1 EVLVVDATQEGTR
14 DLTLLLTLSK
24 QNSWNMQ
31 LARNDF
37 ESAVALG
44 RIHLVRCLLDAGIDV
59 QHWIGD
65 RSGAY
70 VLALAC
76 VHRQAQ
82 VAALLLEYDADIEC
96 RGTDGMTPLLK
107 TCRTGD
113 DSILDLL
120 LRRRANAGAQTGRG
134 VSAVMLASEQ
144 GHVEVVRML
153 LHFRVNVNRRSAD
166 NTTPL
171 MYACVNGHAR
181 VVGYL
186 LEARAVVNERG
197 HGMTALIC
205 AAKASTCSYPYNL
218 KKYGNVR
225 LPAREDRVE
234 CAKAAVQKFCSGGSH
249 GQSRSNCTDDRTGNT
264 CLTAACTLG
273 YAEVTGLLLE
283 ASACANMRGPGG
295 CKPLLCAI
303 FEGQADIAS
312 LLLEAGACIN
322 SRAPH
327 SSRTALTVSLLHGHT
342 DIVRL
347 LQDDR
352 WEINTDSEGVG
363 DEEDCEV
370 D

>member
-1 EVLVVDATQEGTR
+1 MLACLPGAAWLEAKTPSRGSEAHVTHLATEPGGTRAAISVAMARVFRASGQEFFIDGAAMGARVRDLRWYLWKTYEFPEYLQRLMRGCHESTGEVLVVDATQEGTR

-249 GQSRSNCTDDRTGNT
+249 GQSRSNCTDDG
-264 CLTAACTLG
+264 
-273 YAEVTGLLLE
+273 
-283 ASACANMRGPGG
+283 M
-295 CKPLLCAI
+295 
-303 FEGQADIAS
+303 
-312 LLLEAGACIN
+312 
-322 SRAPH
+322 
-327 SSRTALTVSLLHGHT
+327 
-342 DIVRL
+342 
-347 LQDDR
+347 
-352 WEINTDSEGVG
+352 SE
-363 DEEDCEV
+363 
-370 D
+370 